1 MILRK
6 ILIILSF
13 IFFSCTSDTNNQSID
28 LYGNDFSYNSIES
41 ISSLTD
47 NVDEFLNKE
56 IVTEGQIVDVCPM
69 KGCWIEVKDL
79 DSQQII
85 RVKVQDDV
93 IIFPQD
99 SKEKKVIV
107 NGIFSKI
114 EFTEDQAIN
123 WKIHLAEEKGITL
136 NKSDISL
143 EPSDLIEYRIK
154 GLGAKIITELN

>member
-1 MILRK
+1 MSRK

-69 KGCWIEVKDL
+69 KGCWIEVKDF

-107 NGIFSKI
+107 NGIFTKI
-114 EFTEDQAIN
+114 EFTQNQAIN
-123 WKIHLAEEKGITL
+123 WKIHLAEEKGIKL

>member
-69 KGCWIEVKDL
+69 KGCWIEVKDF

-107 NGIFSKI
+107 NGIFTKI
-114 EFTEDQAIN
+114 EFTQNQAIN
-123 WKIHLAEEKGITL
+123 WKIHLAEEKGIKL

>member
-6 ILIILSF
+6 ILIVLSF
-13 IFFSCTSDTNNQSID
+13 IFFSCTSDSNNKSID
-28 LYGNDFSYNSIES
+28 LYGSDFSYNSINT

-56 IVTEGQIVDVCPM
+56 IVAEGQIVDVCPM
-69 KGCWIEVKDL
+69 KGCWIEVKDF

-114 EFTEDQAIN
+114 EFTEDQAIK
-123 WKIHLAEEKGITL
+123 WKIHLAEEKGL
-136 NKSDISL
+136 KLDKSDISL